1 MLRRLTAMAIGVL
14 LFTPG
19 CNKKD
24 DASSAPAASAQA
36 PAASAGGGADHRD
49 CEHEHEHEG
58 DGGRR
63 GADHPSQ

>member
-1 MLRRLTAMAIGVL
+1 MLRRLTAIAIGAL

-24 DASSAPAASAQA
+24 DASSAPVASDQS
-36 PAASAGGGADHRD
+36 PAGSEGGADHRD
-49 CEHEHEHEG
+49 REHEHGHEW

-63 GADHPSQ
+63 GGDHPSQ